1 MTINNYI
8 LSTVGEERPDPM
20 NYFGVESV
28 YISSFFRRSLWSTLS
43 NALAKSRYIA
53 SESVSFPR
61 DSSISSK

>member
-28 YISSFFRRSLWSTLS
+28 YLEFFRRSWWSTLS
-43 NALAKSRYIA
+43 KALAKSRYIA

-61 DSSISSK
+61 GSSISSK